1 MAAFVA
7 DARYLTKLL
16 IAASAG
22 FDSDGLAAAG
32 KFADTAGKVLGIIG
46 GGVTGLKDLLT
57 FVAPAQSAMDAFASA
72 VRDMMRTLAA
82 VAGTIAT
89 EGATAAATF
98 ADAVGKVFAGLNAG
112 TSFFKSLDN
121 LLLPD
126 QAGIDRILAP
136 MLAVVRTLAD
146 AARTLDPAT
155 LASAT
160 GIGTAFSSI
169 FAGMPGRQ
177 SGARPGGDGRGR
189 RRRRH
194 DDHIRVQHGGR
205 EYLRILAVRG

>member
-1 MAAFVA
+1 M
-7 DARYLTKLL
+7 
-16 IAASAG
+16 
-22 FDSDGLAAAG
+22 
-32 KFADTAGKVLGIIG
+32 
-46 GGVTGLKDLLT
+46 
-57 FVAPAQSAMDAFASA
+57 
-72 VRDMMRTLAA
+72 
-82 VAGTIAT
+82 AGTIAT

-169 FAGMPGRQ
+169 FAGIQAGNQALAPVAAGGGGGGGATYIYTFNI
-177 SGARPGGDGRGR
+177 SGPVYGFDQFEDEVVSALEDARRRGR
-189 RRRRH
+189 I
-194 DDHIRVQHGGR
+194 D
-205 EYLRILAVRG
+205 